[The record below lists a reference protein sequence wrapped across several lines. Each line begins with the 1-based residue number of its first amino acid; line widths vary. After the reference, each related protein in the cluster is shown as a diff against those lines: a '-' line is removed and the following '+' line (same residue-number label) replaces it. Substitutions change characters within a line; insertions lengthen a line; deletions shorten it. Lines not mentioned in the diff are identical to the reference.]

1 MATSPNN
8 PNNDVTQL
16 LIDWRKGDEAALD
29 QLVPLIYQ
37 ELHKIAG
44 GYLSRERSGH
54 TIQPTALIH
63 EAYLRMVAQQMPE
76 WQNRKHFF
84 GVAAQL
90 MRQILVEN
98 ARSYSAAKR
107 GAGEQNLPLDEA
119 LVYSTERPGDLVAL
133 DDALNSLAALDPR
146 KSRMVEL
153 RFFGGLSLEETAEV
167 MGVSIPTVVREMRL
181 AQAWLHREMAK

>member
-1 MATSPNN
+1 MATPPNN
-8 PNNDVTQL
+8 PNNEVTQL
-16 LIDWRKGDEAALD
+16 LIDWRKGDQGAFD
-29 QLVPLIYQ
+29 QLAPLIYQ

-63 EAYLRMVAQQMPE
+63 EAYLRLVAQQMPE

-90 MRQILVEN
+90 MRQILVDH
-98 ARSYSAAKR
+98 ARSHATSKR
-107 GAGEQNLPLDEA
+107 GAGEQNLPLEEA

-133 DDALNSLAALDPR
+133 DDALTGLAAFDQR

-167 MGVSIPTVVREMRL
+167 VGVSVPTVVREMRL

>member
-1 MATSPNN
+1 MATS

-16 LIDWRKGDEAALD
+16 LIDWRKGDQAALD

-98 ARSYSAAKR
+98 ARSHSAAKR
-107 GAGEQNLPLDEA
+107 GAGEQNLPLEEA

>member
-1 MATSPNN
+1 METLPNN
-8 PNNDVTQL
+8 EVTQL
-16 LIDWRKGDEAALD
+16 LIDWRKGDQAAFD

-44 GYLSRERSGH
+44 GYLRNERPGH

-98 ARSYSAAKR
+98 ARSHSAAKR

-119 LVYSTERPGDLVAL
+119 LVYSTERLGDLVAL
-133 DDALNSLAALDPR
+133 DDALNSLAALDAR

-181 AQAWLHREMAK
+181 AQAWLHREMVNSSG

>member
-1 MATSPNN
+1 MAAATNN
-8 PNNDVTQL
+8 PNHNVTKL
-16 LIDWRKGDEAALD
+16 LIDWRKGDQAALEL
-29 QLVPLIYQ
+29 LVPLIYQ
-37 ELHKIAG
+37 ELHKIAN
-44 GYLSRERSGH
+44 GYLNRERSGH

-63 EAYLRMVAQQMPE
+63 EVYLRMVAQQMPE

-90 MRQILVEN
+90 MRQILVEH
-98 ARSYSAAKR
+98 ARAHAAAKR
-107 GAGEQNLPLDEA
+107 GAGEHNLQLDEA
-119 LVYSTERPGDLVAL
+119 LSYSTERPGDLLAL
-133 DDALNSLAALDPR
+133 DDALNALAALDER

-153 RFFGGLSLEETAEV
+153 RFFGGLSLDETAEV

>member
-1 MATSPNN
+1 MKTSPNYE
-8 PNNDVTQL
+8 VTRL
-16 LIDWRKGDEAALD
+16 LIDWNNGDQAALD

-37 ELHKIAG
+37 ELHRIAG
-44 GYLSRERSGH
+44 GYLRNERPGH

-63 EAYLRMVAQQMPE
+63 EAYLRLAAQQMPE

-90 MRQILVEN
+90 MRQILVEH
-98 ARSYSAAKR
+98 ARAHATAKR
-107 GAGEQNLPLDEA
+107 GAGEQNLPLEEA
-119 LVYSTERPGDLVAL
+119 LVYSTERPGDLIAL
-133 DDALNSLAALDPR
+133 DDALNSLAALDQR

-153 RFFGGLSLEETAEV
+153 RFFGGLSLEETAEM

>member
-16 LIDWRKGDEAALD
+16 LIDWKKGDQAALD

-84 GVAAQL
+84 GVA
-90 MRQILVEN
+90 E
-98 ARSYSAAKR
+98 
-107 GAGEQNLPLDEA
+107 P
-119 LVYSTERPGDLVAL
+119 
-133 DDALNSLAALDPR
+133 
-146 KSRMVEL
+146 
-153 RFFGGLSLEETAEV
+153 
-167 MGVSIPTVVREMRL
+167 
-181 AQAWLHREMAK
+181 